1 MKTASMTDFYKITL
15 LPASILIGTTIG
27 AGMFSLPFIFKA
39 TGLATGFFYLLFLGL
54 VYACLYYFFADLI
67 LRTSGAHRI
76 VGLAKIYLGK
86 PGFWLTIFSS
96 LFQQFFV
103 LAIYLILAPSF
114 SRFLL
119 GGDYWNHLLAFWAIG
134 SAIIL
139 FNVRRIALFEFLIN
153 AGMVLIIALIFL
165 WGMGNFP
172 ANVLDNW
179 KTLDFSKFAA
189 VGPILF
195 ALSGTLA
202 IPEVIDYFR
211 EAKIPVSYL
220 KKSILVGAAVPV
232 VAYILFVLGVLGISG
247 AVSEDS
253 VSGLIGNLPDFLLIF
268 VGILGIF
275 SLISSYI
282 VIGLNSRRMLELDIG
297 LPDIAAKILVVVIPL
312 LLYVGG
318 LKDFIDGINFVGSIF
333 LPLDGIL
340 IIFMWLRMNKI
351 SEKPV
356 IVVGRMARL
365 SIPVILLV
373 FVAAILY
380 FLF

>member
-1 MKTASMTDFYKITL
+1 MTDFYKITL
-15 LPASILIGTTIG
+15 LPASILIGTIIG

-54 VYACLYYFFADLI
+54 IYVCLYYFFADLI
-67 LRTSGAHRI
+67 LRTSSAHRI
-76 VGLAKIYLGK
+76 VGLAKIYLGN
-86 PGFWLTIFSS
+86 PGFWLAILSS

-114 SRFLL
+114 SRFFL
-119 GGDYWNHLLAFWAIG
+119 GGDYFNHLLAFWALG

-153 AGMVLIIALIFL
+153 IGIVLIIVLIFL

-172 ANVLDNW
+172 ANVLDHW

-202 IPEVIDYFR
+202 IPEMIDYFR

-220 KKSILVGAAVPV
+220 KRSILVGAAIPAA
-232 VAYILFVLGVLGISG
+232 AYILFVLGVLGISD
-247 AVSEDS
+247 AVSEDA
-253 VSGLIGNLPDFLLIF
+253 VSGLIGNMPDPLLFFI
-268 VGILGIF
+268 GILGIF

-282 VIGLNSRRMLELDIG
+282 VVGLYSRRMLELDIG
-297 LPDIAAKILVVVIPL
+297 FPDIAAKILTVAAPL
-312 LLYVGG
+312 LLYAGG
-318 LKDFIDGINFVGSIF
+318 LRNFIDGINFIGSIF

-351 SEKPV
+351 SEKPT
-356 IVVGRMARL
+356 IAVGRIAKL

-373 FVAAILY
+373 FVAAIFY